1 MNKKLVLLGASLL
14 LTAAS
19 ASAQKLVTGKV
30 TDSHGEPVMGAT
42 VRVPGTKILT
52 TTDASGNF
60 KLSNVPASAKKLN
73 VSFIGMQ
80 PTTVSVAGNVSV
92 VLKDNELGEAVVIG
106 YGSAKKLGTV
116 VGSVKKV
123 GSEKINGQPVVDAS
137 DALQGKVSG
146 LTVLNSSGD
155 AGSLGNV
162 SMQIRGAGSLSA
174 SNYPLIVIDGSP
186 AGSAMFSMLN
196 NNDIESYTVL
206 KDASATSIYGSRAA
220 NGVIFITTKR
230 GRAGEKA
237 QINIGQKI
245 GWSQLSSPASHNM
258 MNASEL
264 LNFQLENGVITAT
277 QYAKYKALGYNTNWQ
292 KFNFDNAAPMY
303 NTDFSVRGGSG
314 NTTYFVSGSYMK
326 QNSITK
332 ISHFKRY
339 TFRTNLETKPKDW
352 MALGV
357 RQNITYTD
365 RLADGYTN
373 QDRGNSLYNAST
385 SSYWFPAYWGT
396 DLDENHQY
404 IGSEMI
410 GGVYDR
416 YWLSA
421 MQPRTYNDV
430 VYNGVGYITLTP
442 VKGLTIKSQLGLY
455 ATDTRSSRSVSTAFP
470 GNNNIGQASETHSRS
485 SVWTITNT
493 AEYKFGFTTGNDN
506 KHELTFLAG
515 HEGIKS
521 TTKGFGFS
529 GTGITDDRLNNIGST
544 IIDLTSSTSKSY
556 SYAKY
561 EYLSFF
567 GRGDYSLNNKY
578 FANFTIRNDQSSR
591 FGAENRG
598 AIFLSGG
605 LMWNIMN
612 EDFMAVTKG
621 WLTDLQVKFSVG
633 TTGNSEIG
641 NYNSLGLLG
650 NTTYNGTSG
659 WVLSQPANEKLGW
672 EKQIQYNF
680 GFTARLFDRLNV
692 DFNAYKRNTTN
703 MLMSMPLPYTTG
715 FSSQTVNVGKMS
727 NRGVELE
734 LGYDVYRTKDAFVNI
749 YANYSYN
756 VNRID
761 ELFNGLSEWPVPEGA
776 LNYIVGKSLNYYLP
790 VFAGIDKT
798 DGKQM
803 WYKAGY
809 QGNGKAVYEYNPET
823 MTKNYTDD
831 LFQDTGKKITAPHV
845 GGFGFT
851 ASWKGLTLT
860 ADFSYVLGK
869 YMLNNDYYFQISSTN
884 AAQGL
889 NVSKE
894 MLNMWKKPGDETTIA
909 AFSEQSQ
916 FDTRVLQNASFMR
929 LKNLSLSYNL
939 PKRWM
944 EATHFFEN
952 VRLNFTTRNLFTVT
966 KYTGSDPEVD
976 SNIGIG
982 SYPATRQF
990 TLGIDVTF

>member
-14 LTAAS
+14 LTAAT
-19 ASAQKLVTGKV
+19 ASAQKLVTGRV

-80 PTTVSVAGNVSV
+80 PTTVSVAGNVNV
-92 VLKDNELGEAVVIG
+92 VLHDNELGEAVVIG

-123 GSEKINGQPVVDAS
+123 GSEQINGQPIVDAS

-155 AGSLGNV
+155 VGALGEV

-174 SNYPLIVIDGSP
+174 SNYPLIVVDGSP
-186 AGSAMFSMLN
+186 AGSSIFSMLN

-237 QINIGQKI
+237 QVNIGQKI
-245 GWSQLSSPASHNM
+245 GWSQLSRATNTNM

-264 LNFQLENGVITAT
+264 LSFQLENGVITSA
-277 QYAKYKALGYNTNWQ
+277 QYDKYKALGYNTNWQ
-292 KFNFDNAAPMY
+292 KYNFDNAAPSY

-326 QNSITK
+326 QNGITK
-332 ISHFKRY
+332 DSHFNRY
-339 TFRTNLETKPKDW
+339 TFRTNLETKPKEW

-373 QDRGNSLYNAST
+373 QDRGNYLTNAT
-385 SSYWFPAYWGT
+385 TASYWLPAYWSSEV
-396 DLDENHQY
+396 DENHQF
-404 IGSEMI
+404 IGSETL
-410 GGVYDR
+410 GGLYDR
-416 YWLSA
+416 LWLSSL
-421 MQPRTYNDV
+421 QPRKYNDV

-455 ATDTRSSRSVSTAFP
+455 ATDTRRSSSVSVNFP
-470 GNNNIGQASETHSRS
+470 GTTTGSAGETHSRG

-521 TTKGFGFS
+521 TSKAFGFS
-529 GTGITDDRLNNIGST
+529 ASGITDDRLANLGSVVVT
-544 IIDLTSSTSKSY
+544 ASDAPSY

-578 FANFTIRNDQSSR
+578 FANFTVRNDQSSR
-591 FGAENRG
+591 FGRDNRS

-605 LMWNIMN
+605 VMWNVMN

-641 NYNSLGLLG
+641 NYKNLGLLG
-650 NTTYNGTSG
+650 NTQYNSTTG
-659 WVLSQPANEKLGW
+659 WYLSQASNEQLGW

-680 GFTARLFDRLNV
+680 GFTARLFDRLSV
-692 DFNAYKRNTTN
+692 DFNTYKRNTTD

-715 FSSQTVNVGKMS
+715 FSSQMFNIGAMS
-727 NRGVELE
+727 NRGVEIE
-734 LGYDVYRTKDAFVNI
+734 LGYDIIRTKDAYFNV

-761 ELFNGLSEWPVPEGA
+761 KLFNDLSEWPTLGA
-776 LNYIVGKSLNYYLP
+776 AVNYIVGESVNYYLP
-790 VFAGIDKT
+790 IFAGIDKT

-809 QGNGKAVYEYNPET
+809 NGGQVYEYNPET
-823 MTKNYTDD
+823 MTKTFSDD
-831 LFQDTGKKITAPHV
+831 LYQNTGKQITPPHA

-851 ASWKGLTLT
+851 ASWKGLTLN

-894 MLNMWKKPGDETTIA
+894 MLNMWKKPGDETNIA

-952 VRLNFTTRNLFTVT
+952 VRLNFTTHNLFTVT
-966 KYTGSDPEVD
+966 KYTGTDPELD

-982 SYPATRQF
+982 TVPATRSY